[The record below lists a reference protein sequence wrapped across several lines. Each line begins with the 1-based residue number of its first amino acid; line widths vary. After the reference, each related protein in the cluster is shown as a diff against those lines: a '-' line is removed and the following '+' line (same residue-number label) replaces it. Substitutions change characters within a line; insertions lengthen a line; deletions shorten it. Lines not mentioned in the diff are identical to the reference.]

1 MHDETLNLKAA
12 GADPNGFDSLVT
24 PVHRASTVVFATV
37 EAYTRRR
44 EAIYDG
50 FSYGLYGTPT
60 SRALE
65 KRIAVLEGAER
76 SIVVPSGFA
85 AIVLTTLASVAN
97 GQRVLFPDNAYD
109 PVRPFATGFLAR
121 LGIRT
126 TFYDPMVGADITGLL
141 SDDVGLVWV
150 ESPGSVTMEVQDI
163 PAIVEAAHSRGI
175 LVAADNTW
183 ATPLR
188 FKPLARGVDFSVCA
202 VSKHLSGHSDVVMGA
217 VSVGDPALYRR
228 LKDFSRFLGYGVS
241 PDDCS
246 LALRG
251 LDTLPIRLNQGEASA
266 LKLAAWLQRQPMVC
280 EVRHP
285 ALATNPGHEH
295 WRRDFSGSTGVFS
308 VLLEATARPR
318 LTPAVEALE
327 LFAIGASWGGTHSLV
342 AVFDRPPLRSA
353 TDLGHDGPMIRLS
366 IGLEHVEDLRA
377 DLAQGFAILAGSRS
391 EPSSGGLFATDQ
403 E

>member
-1 MHDETLNLKAA
+1 MHDETLNLQAT
-12 GADPNGFDSLVT
+12 GADPSGFDSLVV
-24 PVHRASTVVFATV
+24 PVHRASTVVFPTV
-37 EAYTRRR
+37 AAYQRRR

-65 KRIAVLEGAER
+65 IRIALLEGAER
-76 SIVVPSGFA
+76 AIVVPSGFA

-109 PVRPFATGFLAR
+109 PVRPFATQFLAK
-121 LGIRT
+121 LGIRS
-126 TFYDPMVGADITGLL
+126 TFYDPLIGAGVAALL

-150 ESPGSVTMEVQDI
+150 ESPGSVTMEVQDV
-163 PAIVEAAHSRGI
+163 PAIVAAAHAKGI

-202 VSKHLSGHSDVVMGA
+202 LSKHLSGHSDVVMGA
-217 VSVGDPALYRR
+217 VSVGDQTLYRR

-246 LALRG
+246 LVLRG
-251 LDTLPIRLNQGEASA
+251 LDTLPIRLNQGEANA
-266 LKLAAWLQRQPMVC
+266 LTLAEWLQRQPYVR

-285 ALATNPGHEH
+285 ALDSNPGHEH

-308 VLLEATARPR
+308 VLLEDWTRTR
-318 LTPAVEALE
+318 LAEAVEALE

-342 AVFDRPPLRSA
+342 AIFDSPPLRSA

-366 IGLEHVEDLRA
+366 IGLEHVEDLQA
-377 DLAQGFAILAGSRS
+377 DLAQGFAVFGGSR
-391 EPSSGGLFATDQ
+391 PAPTSGAPRASGQ

>member
-12 GADPNGFDSLVT
+12 GADPTGFDSLVI
-24 PVHRASTVVFATV
+24 PVHRASTVVFPTV
-37 EAYTRRR
+37 AAYQRRR

-65 KRIAVLEGAER
+65 IRVALLEGAER
-76 SIVVPSGFA
+76 AIVVPSGFA

-109 PVRPFATGFLAR
+109 PVRPFATQFLAR
-121 LGIRT
+121 LGIRS
-126 TFYDPMVGADITGLL
+126 TFYDPLIGAGVAALL

-163 PAIVEAAHSRGI
+163 PAIVEAAHAKGI

-202 VSKHLSGHSDVVMGA
+202 LSKHLSGHSDVVMGA
-217 VSVGDPALYRR
+217 VSVGDQALYRR

-246 LALRG
+246 LVLRG
-251 LDTLPIRLNQGEASA
+251 LDTLPIRLNQGETNA
-266 LKLAAWLQRQPMVC
+266 LTLAAWLQHQPYVR

-285 ALATNPGHEH
+285 ALASNPGHEH

-308 VLLEATARPR
+308 VLLEDWTRTSLAE
-318 LTPAVEALE
+318 AVEALE

-342 AVFDRPPLRSA
+342 AIFDQPPLRSA
-353 TDLGHDGPMIRLS
+353 TELGHDGPMIRLS
-366 IGLEHVEDLRA
+366 IGLEHVEDLQA
-377 DLAQGFAILAGSRS
+377 DLAQGFAVFEGSR
-391 EPSSGGLFATDQ
+391 PAHTSGAPRASGQ

>member
-1 MHDETLNLKAA
+1 MHDETLNLKAT
-12 GADPNGFDSLVT
+12 GPDPAGFDSLVT
-24 PVHRASTVVFATV
+24 PVHRASTVVFPTV
-37 EAYTRRR
+37 DAYTRRR

-65 KRIAVLEGAER
+65 TRIAALEGAER

-109 PVRPFATGFLAR
+109 PVRPFATQFLAR
-121 LGIRT
+121 LGIRS
-126 TFYDPMVGADITGLL
+126 TFYDPMAGEAIAALL

-163 PAIVEAAHSRGI
+163 PAIVAAAQARAI
-175 LVAADNTW
+175 PVAADNTW

-202 VSKHLSGHSDVVMGA
+202 LSKHLSGHSDVVMGA
-217 VSVGDPALYRR
+217 VSVADQSLYRR
-228 LKDFSRFLGYGVS
+228 LKDVSRFLGYGVS

-246 LALRG
+246 LVLRG
-251 LDTLPIRLNQGEASA
+251 LDTLPIRLNQGETNA
-266 LKLAAWLQRQPMVC
+266 LTLAVWLQGQPMVR

-295 WRRDFSGSTGVFS
+295 WSRDFSGSTGVFT
-308 VLLEATARPR
+308 VLLEAAARPR
-318 LTPAVEALE
+318 LAQAVEALE

-342 AVFDRPPLRSA
+342 AVFDKPPLRSA
-353 TDLGHDGPMIRLS
+353 TELGHDGPMIRLS

-377 DLAQGFAILAGSRS
+377 DLAQGLALLAGSQS
-391 EPSSGGLFATDQ
+391 ETTSGGGRAAGQ